1 MNTRVDFYLLE
12 NGDAAARLQFGC
24 RLTQKA
30 WSAGHKIYIHVA
42 NDQAA
47 TELDRLLWSF
57 NQQSF
62 IPHAVAGTEEAA
74 QAPVVIGT
82 DPSSDKDNDL
92 LVSLAD
98 QFSQAANNFTRVV
111 EIVAADD
118 TAKADA
124 RERFKRYRELGVE
137 PNTHKI

>member
-1 MNTRVDFYLLE
+1 MNTRVDFYLLK
-12 NGDAAARLQFGC
+12 NGDSTARLQFGC

-42 NDQAA
+42 NEQAA
-47 TELDRLLWSF
+47 AEMDGLLWSF
-57 NQQSF
+57 SQQSF
-62 IPHAVAGTEEAA
+62 IPHAVAGSAEAA

-82 DPSSDKDNDL
+82 DPSSDNDNDL
-92 LVSLAD
+92 LVSLVD
-98 QFSQAANNFTRVV
+98 QFSQAAGNFSRVV

-118 TAKADA
+118 SAKAHA
-124 RERFKRYRELGVE
+124 RERFKQYRELGVE